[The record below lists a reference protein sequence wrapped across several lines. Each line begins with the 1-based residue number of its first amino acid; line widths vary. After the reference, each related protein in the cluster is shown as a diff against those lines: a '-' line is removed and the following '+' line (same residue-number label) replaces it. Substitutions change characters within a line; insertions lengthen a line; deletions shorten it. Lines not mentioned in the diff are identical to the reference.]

1 MHPVT
6 AYHLGGI
13 RVSDLR
19 AEADR
24 DRLARAARSRRLDSD
39 PDQVQPVRWAL
50 RRLFAKLHMAGSG
63 A

>member
-1 MHPVT
+1 MHPLT

-24 DRLARAARSRRLDSD
+24 GRLVRAARPRRHDSD
-39 PDQVQPVRWAL
+39 RGEVLPVRWAL
-50 RRLFAKLHMAGSG
+50 RRLFAKLHLAGSG

>member
-1 MHPVT
+1 MHPLT

-19 AEADR
+19 AEAER
-24 DRLARAARSRRLDSD
+24 DRLARAARPRRRDSD
-39 PDQVQPVRWAL
+39 RDEVLPVRWAL
-50 RRLFAKLHMAGSG
+50 RRLFAKLHLAGSG

>member
-1 MHPVT
+1 MHPLT

-24 DRLARAARSRRLDSD
+24 DRLARAAQPRRLDSD
-39 PDQVQPVRWAL
+39 RDEVQPVRWAL
-50 RRLFAKLHMAGSG
+50 RRLFAKLHLAGSG

>member
-1 MHPVT
+1 MHPLT
-6 AYHLGGI
+6 AYHLGGL

-24 DRLARAARSRRLDSD
+24 DRLVRAARPRRPRADGDEVL
-39 PDQVQPVRWAL
+39 PVRWAL
-50 RRLFAKLHMAGSG
+50 RRLFAKLHLSGSG

>member
-1 MHPVT
+1 MHPLT
-6 AYHLGGI
+6 AYHIGGI

-24 DRLARAARSRRLDSD
+24 DRLARAARPRRPDSD
-39 PDQVQPVRWAL
+39 RGEVLPVRWAL
-50 RRLFAKLHMAGSG
+50 RRLFAKLHLAGSG